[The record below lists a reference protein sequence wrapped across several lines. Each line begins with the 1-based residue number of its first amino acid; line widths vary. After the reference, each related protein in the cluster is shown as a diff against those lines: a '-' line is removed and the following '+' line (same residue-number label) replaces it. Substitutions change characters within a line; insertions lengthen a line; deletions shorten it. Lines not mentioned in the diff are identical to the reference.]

1 MEESG
6 QHTGARLSIVWQ
18 PAAGQPDA
26 PSAAVD
32 HVASYAQ
39 ALAKALTTAGYTP
52 RTLEIGVRLVSVEC
66 LELSVMGD
74 VPGVDDLVF
83 ANLASFAVAGS
94 QLWRAMPPDSEIR
107 LRPRLSAG
115 PGGAA
120 STRVAVHAPPQR
132 AARRARGPQ
141 RIGVAPHVLVAIIL
155 GGLLGLFGIPRI
167 GPRELPFAAA
177 PSESTYQAPP
187 AALEVLEA
195 PERSIPVEA
204 ASPPPAAI
212 VPSMI
217 ADSEPPTERTLASAA
232 VQPRAV
238 PRVLFAERF
247 VSPLAG
253 WPNNPAGVAWFE
265 SGSYTLTTRNPGRF
279 VALAAPLAPPEGDV
293 MLSARFRKTDG
304 PPGGGYGFVLRD
316 QGISTLD
323 GQNQFGRFMVV
334 EVGDQGDIGI
344 WHREELRWIDL
355 VPWTRSDAVRTGTEP
370 NELVVTTDGP
380 GVVVTVNGTRVAE
393 LVYYGL
399 PDQGGVGVFIGG
411 DQNQVALEW
420 LRVEHPER

>member
-1 MEESG
+1 MEESD
-6 QHTGARLSIVWQ
+6 QHTGARLSVVWH
-18 PAAGQPDA
+18 PGQPDA
-26 PSAAVD
+26 PGAAVD

-39 ALAKALTTAGYTP
+39 ALAKALTAAGYTP
-52 RTLEIGVRLVSVEC
+52 RSLEVGVRLVSVES
-66 LELSVMGD
+66 LELNVTGD

-94 QLWRAMPPDSEIR
+94 QLWRAMPPESEIR
-107 LRPRLSAG
+107 LRPRLSAAVDA
-115 PGGAA
+115 P
-120 STRVAVHAPPQR
+120 TRVDVHTPP
-132 AARRARGPQ
+132 RRATRRAGRQQ
-141 RIGVAPHVLVAIIL
+141 RIGVAPHVLVAVIL

-167 GPRELPFAAA
+167 GPRAELPFAAA

-187 AALEVLEA
+187 AALEA
-195 PERSIPVEA
+195 PERSAPVEA
-204 ASPPPAAI
+204 ASKPAGATPPPPPSDFAA
-212 VPSMI
+212 P
-217 ADSEPPTERTLASAA
+217 AERTLASTA

-247 VSPLAG
+247 ASPLAG
-253 WPNNPAGVAWFE
+253 WPNSPTGVAWFA
-265 SGSYTLTTRNPGRF
+265 SGSYTLTTRNAGRF
-279 VALAAPLAPPEGDV
+279 VALAAPLPPPEGDV
-293 MLSARFRKTDG
+293 MLSALFRKTDG

-344 WHREELRWIDL
+344 WHRDESRWIDL
-355 VPWTRSDAVRTGTEP
+355 LPWTRSDAVRTGTQP

-380 GVVVTVNGTRVAE
+380 SLSLVVNGTRVAE
-393 LVYYGL
+393 VVYHGL
-399 PDQGGVGVFIGG
+399 PAQGGVGLFVGG